1 MRWLV
6 PALISLVACVKP
18 LPPTMT
24 PDGRQVYETAD
35 GWSNELRHYAGP
47 GEPVLLVHG
56 MAANH
61 YNFDYRPEV
70 SLAAYLQTQGFDVWV
85 PELRGDPGST
95 PPSRLAGRSFDF
107 DDFARLDIPAAI
119 DAVRGATGARK
130 VHMVGHSM
138 GGMLIYAALSQ
149 DLPIASGVAIS
160 SPARFRDQAALKKLI
175 RMTPLFTQ
183 SLGLTRSRLGVA
195 LTRPLRLNGPA
206 VKRLGN
212 PDNLDWP
219 TVKGMGQ
226 HAVVDLPRDVARQV
240 IVWLRTGELVSTE
253 GEPWLGPSRV
263 PMLVLAGS
271 QDFIAP
277 ESDVTHAC
285 TVLKRCTA
293 QVVGTRTGFSVDYG
307 HIDIVVG
314 ETAAS
319 EVFPLVSSFLEAPR
333 RYEPVSTSTTVDSS
347 LSSPPVDSR

>member
-6 PALISLVACVKP
+6 PALVSFVACVKP

-24 PDGRQVYETAD
+24 PDGRQVYETDD
-35 GWSNELRHYAGP
+35 GWSNELRHYTGP
-47 GEPVLLVHG
+47 GDPVILIHG

-61 YNFDYRPEV
+61 FNFDYRPEV
-70 SLAAYLQTQGFDVWV
+70 SLAAHLQDQGFDVWV
-85 PELRGDPGST
+85 PELRGDPGAT
-95 PPSRLAGRSFDF
+95 PPSRLAGRNFDF
-107 DDFARLDIPAAI
+107 DDFARLDIPAAVE
-119 DAVRGATGARK
+119 AVRGATGARK

-160 SPARFRDQAALKKLI
+160 SPARFQDQAALKKLI

-183 SLGLTRSRLGVA
+183 TLGRTRSRLGVA

-253 GEPWLGPSRV
+253 GEPWLTPSRV
-263 PMLVLAGS
+263 PMLVLVGT
-271 QDFIAP
+271 QDFVAP
-277 ESDVTHAC
+277 ATDVAHAC
-285 TVLKRCTA
+285 SVLRRCTY
-293 QVVGTRTGFSVDYG
+293 QELGRQSGFSVDYG
-307 HIDIVVG
+307 HIDVVVG
-314 ETAAS
+314 QTAAQ
-319 EVFPLVSSFLEAPR
+319 EVFPLVSDFLESPR
-333 RYEPVSTSTTVDSS
+333 RYAPRSTSTTVESS
-347 LSSPPVDSR
+347 LSTPPVDSR